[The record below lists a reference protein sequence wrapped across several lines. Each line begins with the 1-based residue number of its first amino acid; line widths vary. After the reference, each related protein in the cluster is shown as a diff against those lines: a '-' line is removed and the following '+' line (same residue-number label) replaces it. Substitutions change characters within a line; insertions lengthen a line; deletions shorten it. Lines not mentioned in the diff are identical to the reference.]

1 MTSQILDRLGAAQ
14 SVDVLHL
21 FRDMLVDITC
31 ATAFNYQ
38 IGALQ
43 GRSQGRGVNYLV
55 QAIDDFVKR
64 GIVVGESRVTP
75 LAV

>member
-1 MTSQILDRLGAAQ
+1 MTSQILERLGGAQ

-43 GRSQGRGVNYLV
+43 DRSQGRGVNYLV
-55 QAIDDFVKR
+55 QSIDDFVKR
-64 GIVVGESRVTP
+64 GIVVSESRITP
-75 LAV
+75 LSV

>member
-1 MTSQILDRLGAAQ
+1 MTPQILERLGGAQ

-64 GIVVGESRVTP
+64 GIVVSESRITSLSV
-75 LAV
+75 